1 MRLSRI
7 ALPRIPRKLSL
18 LEFFTNSEQRQA
30 AEEQAREL
38 AAEVAD
44 LRWVMSDQ
52 RGRRFVWRQLA
63 VAGIY
68 RPSYTGDDRTIFNEG
83 QRNVGL
89 HLLSAITEHC
99 PDEYLQMLKE
109 HQQ

>member
-1 MRLSRI
+1 MP
-7 ALPRIPRKLSL
+7 LPRILRKLSFL
-18 LEFFTNSEQRQA
+18 DFFTNNDQREA
-30 AEEQAREL
+30 AEQEAIEL

-44 LRWVMSDQ
+44 LKWVMSDQ

-63 VAGIY
+63 TAGIY

-89 HLLSAITEHC
+89 HLLTAITTHC